1 MTKGKELMQS
11 ITFSLSG
18 EYKRFEELVLS
29 GNEQEAYKMLMDKK
43 LQKASTRRKT
53 VQECKEAATW

>member
-18 EYKRFEELVLS
+18 EYKRFEQLVLS

-53 VQECKEAATW
+53 VQESKEAATW